1 METTLRRAIYDTL
14 SGPKRV
20 YTPEERQKIKAKK
33 EADRLSEKQIQRQMR
48 DQEIKQGWRFKYQ
61 YTEEDNLNAQRA
73 RDADPCYEEFSG
85 RTSMKTPIQQVFEAS
100 SLRLPIY

>member
-14 SGPKRV
+14 REPKRV
-20 YTPEERQKIKAKK
+20 YTPEEREKINAKK
-33 EADRLSEKQIQRQMR
+33 KADRLSEKQIQRQIR
-48 DQEIKQGWRFKYQ
+48 DEEIKQGWRFKYH
-61 YTEEDNLNAQRA
+61 YTEEENLNAQRA

-85 RTSMKTPIQQVFEAS
+85 RTSQKTPIQRVFEAS